1 MMKRKIQTGKVF
13 GKLVTAAMAA
23 AFVFMSASTASAAD
37 VKATEKASIEDLQ
50 DILEG
55 QEEPE
60 GTPIV
65 QEDGTVMYHT
75 VDLGKKLNLVYEDG
89 ESDISPQAEN
99 TYYRINSWEIEPD
112 TRYVSYEYEIKKGQ
126 YVSANVSVSP
136 SDKTF
141 KFGVMN
147 DDGDAWYVVGKSV
160 ASYNFQVPATNL
172 YRVYVQNDYK
182 KTTLYAIGGFSYG
195 TAK

>member
-1 MMKRKIQTGKVF
+1 MKRKIQTGKVF

-37 VKATEKASIEDLQ
+37 VSATEKASIEDLQ

-55 QEEPE
+55 QDEPE

-65 QEDGTVMYHT
+65 LEDGTVMYHT
-75 VDLGKKLNLVYEDG
+75 VDLGKKLNIVYE
-89 ESDISPQAEN
+89 EEKTDISPQAEN
-99 TYYRINSWEIEPD
+99 TYYIIDWTVKPD
-112 TRYVSYEYEIKKGQ
+112 TRHVSGDYEIKKGQ
-126 YVSANVSVSP
+126 YVGAHVSVSP

-141 KFGVMN
+141 HLGVMN
-147 DDGDAWYVVGKSV
+147 DDGDAWHVVGKSV
-160 ASYNFQVPATNL
+160 AAFNFQVPATNM

-182 KTTLYAIGGFSYG
+182 KTTLYANGGFSYG

>member
-1 MMKRKIQTGKVF
+1 MKRKIQTGKVF

-37 VKATEKASIEDLQ
+37 VSATEKASIEDLQ

-55 QEEPE
+55 QDEPE

-65 QEDGTVMYHT
+65 LEDGTVMYHT
-75 VDLGKKLNLVYEDG
+75 VDLGKKLNLVYEEDE
-89 ESDISPQAEN
+89 ESDVSPQATN
-99 TYYRINSWEIEPD
+99 TYYRIDWTVKPD
-112 TRYVSYEYEIKKGQ
+112 TRHVGGDYEIKKGQ

-141 KFGVMN
+141 NFGVMN
-147 DDGDAWYVVGKSV
+147 DDGDAWHVVGKSV
-160 ASYNFQVPATNL
+160 AAFNFQVPATNE

-182 KTTLYAIGGFSYG
+182 NTTLYSLGGYSYG